1 MSFRLIIQ
9 SNSPGELSTWVM
21 PIVAAFRRLC
31 TDGEVI
37 VCLTPCQYASGKE
50 KEIAE
55 KIDGVTCVYSPK
67 ETIRLLL
74 SWPFRDRELKK
85 GAVLY
90 LGGDPM
96 YSRFLSYRF
105 GVPAFAYTEHKASPG
120 KFFKRV
126 FYKHLDGDLMAS
138 QVAGFYSSREEVL
151 KKYQLEDRCYV
162 LFFTGSRPHHVINYV
177 SIIAEAVAEICKRDP
192 LFSPL
197 FLLSPF
203 VDPGIMK
210 EYPELNWVIGDSLE
224 LMSIASLLVTLPGSN
239 TALAMY
245 MGLPTLMFVPL
256 HKPEF
261 LQFDGAL
268 GLLSNLPVVGLKL
281 KQFLMSAF
289 AKQHRFIALPNKHF
303 NREVIPEIIGSP
315 SAEEMA
321 DSILDLYHDED
332 RLKKMRATLETA
344 KPSLHLAQAMVSAL
358 YKT

>member
-1 MSFRLIIQ
+1 MSFKLIIQ

-31 TDGEVI
+31 LDGEVI
-37 VCLTPCQYASGKE
+37 ICLTPCQYASGKE

-55 KIDGVTCVYSPK
+55 KIKGVTWVCAPK

-74 SWPFRDRELKK
+74 SWPFRDRKFKK

-105 GVPAFAYTEHKASPG
+105 GFPAFAYTEHKSSPG

-126 FYKHLDGDLMAS
+126 FHKHLDGDLMAA
-138 QVAGFYSSREEVL
+138 QVAGFTSSRQDIL
-151 KKYQLEDRCYV
+151 KKNHLEDKRYV
-162 LFFTGSRPHHVINYV
+162 LFFTGSRPHHVTNYV
-177 SIIAEAVAEICKRDP
+177 PIIAEAVSVICKRDP
-192 LFSPL
+192 SFSPL

-203 VDPGIMK
+203 VDPSIMK
-210 EYPELNWVIGDSLE
+210 DYPELNWIVGDSLE

-245 MGLPTLMFVPL
+245 MALPTLVFVPL

-268 GLLSNLPVVGLKL
+268 GLLSNLPVIGLKL
-281 KQFLMSAF
+281 KQVLMSAF
-289 AKQHRFIALPNKHF
+289 AKRHRFIALPNIHF
-303 NREVIPEIIGSP
+303 NREVVPEIIGSP
-315 SAEEMA
+315 TAEEMA
-321 DSILDLYHDED
+321 DSILNLYYDEA
-332 RLKKMRATLETA
+332 RLNIMSETLKSA
-344 KPSLHLAQAMVSAL
+344 KPSLHLAQAIVSAL